1 MIEMMK
7 PPGYRTKE
15 QPVLTRPEFIQIDTE
30 QVRKLTEAEIAEI
43 GKLFTPQTM
52 ANRWSTMALQL

>member
-1 MIEMMK
+1 MK

-15 QPVLTRPEFIQIDTE
+15 QPVLTRPECIQIDTE

-43 GKLFTPQTM
+43 GKIFTPTT
-52 ANRWSTMALQL
+52 AVNRRPSAALQL